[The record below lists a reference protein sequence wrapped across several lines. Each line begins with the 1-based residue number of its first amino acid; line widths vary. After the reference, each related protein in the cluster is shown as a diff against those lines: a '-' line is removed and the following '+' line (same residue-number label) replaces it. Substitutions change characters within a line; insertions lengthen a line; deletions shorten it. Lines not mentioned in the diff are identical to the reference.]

1 MAVEY
6 LGHCETYRAYALTK
20 NTEGAL
26 FVVSNLDLIPT
37 QYDPVPLMPEIL
49 LSLLRIGKAHS
60 DGEDIGLA
68 VQNFCNR
75 YGQLGFQEA
84 LVQKTYDDGSVKFYP
99 GNVLGRKAAT
109 KHEFLSIFI
118 PFQREYKRQLRRVP
132 RERIRELRF
141 SENGEPPELRLDYSS
156 CEAVEWY
163 GLYGQQLY
171 DLLRRFQQGEEIT
184 LLPGNVEARYELSG
198 GRGKRKVYFDSLK
211 SLCDFCMMETLASQT
226 PELRLCKRCGK
237 PISTHGRRMEYCSVS
252 CRNVMN
258 VQNSRRRKKEQA
270 GK

>member
-6 LGHCETYRAYALTK
+6 LDHCETYRAYALTK
-20 NTEGAL
+20 NTEGTL
-26 FVVSNLDLIPT
+26 YVVSNLDLIPT
-37 QYDPVPLMPEIL
+37 QYDPFLFMPEIL
-49 LSLLRIGKAHS
+49 LSLLRIGKAYS
-60 DGEDIGLA
+60 GGEDIGLV
-68 VQNFCNR
+68 VQDFCNR
-75 YGQLGFQEA
+75 YGQLGFQDA
-84 LVQKTYDDGSVKFYP
+84 LVQKIYDDGSVKFYP

-118 PFQREYKRQLRRVP
+118 PFQREYKRQLRRVY
-132 RERIRELRF
+132 RERVQELSF
-141 SENGEPPELRLDYSS
+141 SANGEPPALRLDYSS

-171 DLLRRFQQGEEIT
+171 DLLLRFQQGKEIT
-184 LLPGNVEARYELSG
+184 LLPGNIEARYELSG
-198 GRGKRKVYFDSLK
+198 GKGERKVYFDSLK
-211 SLCDFCMMETLASQT
+211 SLCDFYMMETLASQT

-237 PISTHGRRMEYCSVS
+237 PIMTHGRRTEYCSAS

-258 VQNSRRRKKEQA
+258 VQNSRRRKREQA